1 MTDVNSLDN
10 MNQGGENPDIKNTI
24 LKYGGILGL
33 IGIISVMVTGI
44 LSDPSNP
51 NQMAGIVTGCGS
63 FIITIAIYVFAI
75 KSIRDSEFN
84 AGKIS
89 LGTGFKIAF
98 LAGLLGT
105 LIQVLFTYLY
115 HTVINPSM
123 LASARDLMDAAAEGA
138 DENTAGIMS
147 SMSSLYSAKGQLL
160 MGLVMGPI
168 FSAIIGII
176 VAAIMKRD

>member
-33 IGIISVMVTGI
+33 IGIITVMVNGL

-51 NQMAGIVTGCGS
+51 SQMGGMLNSCGS
-63 FIITIAIYVFAI
+63 LIITIAIYVFAI

-89 LGTGFKIAF
+89 LGTGFKVAF
-98 LAGLLGT
+98 LAGLVGT
-105 LIQVLFTYLY
+105 VIQVLFTYLY
-115 HTVINPSM
+115 NTVINPSM
-123 LASARDLMDAAAEGA
+123 LAAAKDLMDAAAEGT
-138 DENTAGIMS
+138 DENAAGMMSFMS
-147 SMSSLYSAKGQLL
+147 SFFSAKGQLI
-160 MGLVMGPI
+160 MGLVIGPI

>member
-33 IGIISVMVTGI
+33 TGIITVMLTGI

-51 NQMAGIVTGCGS
+51 NQIAGMVTSCGY
-63 FIITIAIYVFAI
+63 FIIAITIKVFAI

-105 LIQVLFTYLY
+105 LIQVLFSYLY
-115 HTVINPSM
+115 NTVINPSM
-123 LASARDLMDAAAEGA
+123 LASARDIMEAASEGA

-147 SMSSLYSAKGQLL
+147 SMSSFYTAKGQLI
-160 MGLVMGPI
+160 MGLVSGPI
-168 FSAIIGII
+168 ISAIIGII

>member
-33 IGIISVMVTGI
+33 ISIITLMLTGI
-44 LSDPSNP
+44 TSNP
-51 NQMAGIVTGCGS
+51 ESQNMMLSSVISCGS
-63 FIITIAIYVFAI
+63 FIVIIAIYVLAV
-75 KSIRDSEFN
+75 KSVRDSEFN

-98 LAGLLGT
+98 FTGLLGSV
-105 LIQVLFTYLY
+105 IGALFGYLY
-115 HTVINPSM
+115 NTVINPSM
-123 LASARDLMDAAAEGA
+123 MANLADIMEAAAEGA
-138 DENTAGIMS
+138 DEGAAGVMSYMS
-147 SMSSLYSAKGQLL
+147 SFYTAKGQLIYGLIAGPL
-160 MGLVMGPI
+160 M
-168 FSAIIGII
+168 SALFGII